1 MLHLF
6 HKSFLLYNGQKNVKQ
21 KTIQEE
27 IYAIR
32 LCSSFAI
39 ILTIVMSMWSEGN
52 QKESLKTDKPL
63 TLAP

>member
-1 MLHLF
+1 M
-6 HKSFLLYNGQKNVKQ
+6 KQ
-21 KTIQEE
+21 KIIQEE